1 MRPKKGAAV
10 LWANVKDDDPRTVD
24 YRTEHEAVP
33 VDDGVFKLAANMWL
47 YQYDFR
53 TPWKIACTN
62 F

>member
-1 MRPKKGAAV
+1 MPFHRLP
-10 LWANVKDDDPRTVD
+10 DDLYSRIL
-24 YRTEHEAVP
+24 
-33 VDDGVFKLAANMWL
+33 KLAANMWL